1 MTGIPGQYPAGDAP
15 SPGVTP
21 PPPSRG
27 ERRTILIFSSDTNLC
42 FSLSLLF
49 QDRYRVV
56 TTTNISAIEE
66 LASGS
71 GADAAIV
78 DESPSE
84 CLLERLDNLR
94 AGSAKIPVIMLYVY
108 NSRDVALDRAFRLR
122 AASVYYKPVEV
133 SLLSRRIDELLA
145 A

>member
-1 MTGIPGQYPAGDAP
+1 VGLQETKSGEGVH
-15 SPGVTP
+15 SPGGVP
-21 PPPSRG
+21 PVGSGPD
-27 ERRTILIFSSDTNLC
+27 RRTVLIFSSDTNLC

-56 TTTNISAIEE
+56 TTTNIAAIEE
-66 LASGS
+66 LACGS
-71 GADAAIV
+71 AADVAIV

-84 CLLERLDNLR
+84 YLLTRLENLCGG
-94 AGSAKIPVIMLYVY
+94 AAKIPVIMLYVY
-108 NSRDVALDRAFRLR
+108 NARFVALDLAFRSR

-133 SLLSRRIDELLA
+133 SVLSRRIDELLA

>member
-1 MTGIPGQYPAGDAP
+1 MRKHGQHPAGD
-15 SPGVTP
+15 S
-21 PPPSRG
+21 PPSG
-27 ERRTILIFSSDTNLC
+27 GTLPAGSGPERRTILIFSSDINFC

-56 TTTNISAIEE
+56 TTTDIAAIEE

-71 GADAAIV
+71 GADLAIV

-84 CLLERLDNLR
+84 RLLSKLDGLR
-94 AGSAKIPVIMLYVY
+94 AGSGRIPVIMLYVY
-108 NSRDVALDRAFRLR
+108 NARDVVLDRVFRTR
-122 AASVYYKPVEV
+122 VASVYYKPFEV
-133 SLLSRRIDELLA
+133 AALSKRIDELLA

>member
-1 MTGIPGQYPAGDAP
+1 MTAHGTYRSGENPAPRDL
-15 SPGVTP
+15 TP
-21 PPPSRG
+21 ESG
-27 ERRTILIFSSDTNLC
+27 RRTVLIFSSDTNLC

-66 LASGS
+66 LALGS
-71 GADAAIV
+71 GADVAIV

-84 CLLERLDNLR
+84 CLLSRLENLR
-94 AGSAKIPVIMLYVY
+94 DGSAKIPVIMLYVY
-108 NSRDVALDRAFRLR
+108 NARYMALDRAFRTHV
-122 AASVYYKPVEV
+122 ASVYYKPVEV
-133 SLLSRRIDELLA
+133 SLLSKRIDELLA

>member
-1 MTGIPGQYPAGDAP
+1 MGVPGTYPAGDLP
-15 SPGVTP
+15 LRGTP
-21 PPPSRG
+21 PPAGARP
-27 ERRTILIFSSDTNLC
+27 ERRTIMIFSADVNLC

-56 TTTNISAIEE
+56 TTTNLSAIEE
-66 LASGS
+66 LAA
-71 GADAAIV
+71 GAGANLAIV

-84 CLLERLDNLR
+84 CLLKRLENLR
-94 AGSAKIPVIMLYVY
+94 DGSAIIPVIMLYVY
-108 NSRDVALDRAFRLR
+108 NARDVTLDREFRSR

-133 SLLSRRIDELLA
+133 SVLSRRIDELLA